1 MPVDVALTAG
11 TTEPV
16 VIPGADDELVRMV
29 SNLVD
34 NAARHAATAVQIGL
48 TSHADIV
55 RLTVDDD
62 GPGIPSA
69 DRERVFERF
78 VRLDT
83 SRTRDQGGSG
93 LGLAVV
99 RSIVTR
105 HRGHVR
111 VEDSPTGGAR
121 FIVELPA
128 PSP

>member
-1 MPVDVALTAG
+1 
-11 TTEPV
+11 
-16 VIPGADDELVRMV
+16 MV

-34 NAARHAATAVQIGL
+34 NAARHAATALCIGL
-48 TSHADIV
+48 TTHNDVV
-55 RLTVDDD
+55 RLTVEDD
-62 GPGIPSA
+62 GPGLPSA
-69 DRERVFERF
+69 DRERIFERF

-83 SRTRDQGGSG
+83 SRIRDQGGSV

-99 RSIVTR
+99 RSIVTH